1 MLEYILINLVSY
13 KYINYILTNKIIKN
27 LRLFSRMN
35 DIKTVLRDIGA
46 VLLIL
51 GFISLIS
58 LIIPLYFNEFGN
70 NSEFDAI
77 LPLLITSVIYFII
90 GFPLYYIFK
99 KAEPANFKTA
109 MVTAALGW
117 LIISFIGSIP
127 FILIPYNVN
136 TLEHMDILSALFESV
151 SGWTGTGLTMV
162 NYENLLPYTLQFWR
176 SFIQWI
182 GGVGVIVLTLSILAR
197 PGTGSFVLYKG
208 EARDQKTHPSI
219 VSTVR
224 TIWWIFLLY
233 TIIGIISLYLIG
245 MITDNG
251 MSLWESIN
259 HAFTAIATGG
269 FSVSNNS
276 IAEYGLASKIVVIIL
291 MIFGS
296 IAFAAHYDL
305 LKGRIRKFF
314 SDPQL
319 KAMILLI
326 ILGIFLLTFINLNL
340 YKADIFGNIN
350 NSIFQFISAL
360 TCTGFSSITDLS
372 TWSESAKLL
381 LSFAMV
387 IGGAAGSTA
396 GGIKLF
402 RAILLSKGV
411 GWRIKQAI
419 STPRRVFVH
428 RLGDKPLSKENA
440 MDLINEAAIIS
451 FMWII
456 LISCGIIL
464 IANIYPEE
472 TLGNVFFEVCSAQGN
487 VGLTAGI
494 THIGMNSIAKI
505 MLIFNMWIGRL
516 EIIPIIVLIR
526 SIFGLKRNII

>member
-1 MLEYILINLVSY
+1 MS
-13 KYINYILTNKIIKN
+13 
-27 LRLFSRMN
+27 

-46 VLLIL
+46 ILIIL

-58 LIIPLYFNEFGN
+58 LFVPLYFNEYGL
-70 NSEFDAI
+70 NSQFDAI
-77 LPLLITSVIYFII
+77 GPLLITSLIFIII
-90 GFPLYYIFK
+90 GFPLYYTFK
-99 KAEPANFKTA
+99 KAEPANFKSA

-117 LIISFIGSIP
+117 LVISIIGSIP
-127 FILIPYNVN
+127 FILIPYNI
-136 TLEHMDILSALFESV
+136 LSLAHMDILSAFFESV

-162 NYENLLPYTLQFWR
+162 ENENLLPYTLQFWR

-208 EARDQKTHPSI
+208 EGREQKTHPSI

-224 TIWWIFLLY
+224 TIWWIFLIY
-233 TIIGIISLYLIG
+233 TIIGIFMLYIIG
-245 MITDNG
+245 IFFEDG

-259 HAFTAIATGG
+259 HAMTGIATGG
-269 FSVSNNS
+269 FSITDNS
-276 IAEYGLASKIVVIIL
+276 IAGYGLASQIVIIFL

-305 LKGRIRKFF
+305 LKGKIRKFL
-314 SDPQL
+314 SDAQF
-319 KAMILLI
+319 KAMIFI
-326 ILGIFLLTFINLNL
+326 IIIGIITLTFINYNL
-340 YKADIFGNIN
+340 FDGNLLLSIN
-350 NSIFQFISAL
+350 NSSFQFISAL
-360 TCTGFSSITDLS
+360 TCTGFSSVINMNN
-372 TWSESAKLL
+372 WSESAKLL

-428 RLGDKPLSKENA
+428 KLGDKSLTKENA

-456 LISCGIIL
+456 LLSCGIIL
-464 IANIYPEE
+464 IATLFPNE

-487 VGLTAGI
+487 VGLTTGI
-494 THIGMNSIAKI
+494 TNIEMSPIGKI
-505 MLIFNMWIGRL
+505 MFIFNMWIGRL

-526 SIFGLKRNII
+526 SIFGIKRNLI